1 MLWSSS
7 PPVHGAPADV
17 AVLTVIQPELF
28 AALDALGIGSD
39 AYDKDE
45 AGTIYYRGV
54 VRSARARRDYR
65 VVLSCIGAAGNYDAA
80 AAARDIVAWCKP
92 AAVLLVGIAAGIRG
106 KLKIGDVVLSDRVV
120 AYEPAAAVVGPD
132 GAPREERRPEI
143 DRLPHGMNQD
153 VVSYRPDSARL
164 QEVFAKIHGELPLP
178 RSGQEEDFREHVVT
192 ALAVRAAT
200 IASGEKLLRDPS
212 KLLCVRKEQ
221 HGKVEAGEMEA
232 AGLVGACRRGGVP
245 WLVIRGIS
253 DFGDAFK
260 DDRFHELAARAA
272 AAVLADFLAHGLDL
286 PAKPGGW
293 GRSAAALGMALV
305 LAGGGLASWNCVHS
319 GGGERTAVPGADE
332 PAGAAPVP
340 AVATVPTSATTA
352 AAASATAALAS
363 ATAPAVGGAAPTTTP
378 ARRSPARP
386 APSTTA
392 PVAAATGTAPPRAE
406 ASGAAARATLKNIK
420 AGDGAKIRG
429 GNVEGQGSSD
439 TEVNGVTCG
448 DNCEINVG
456 NVKNR

>member
-1 MLWSSS
+1 MIWSSS
-7 PPVHGAPADV
+7 PAVHGAPADV

-28 AALDALGIGSD
+28 AALDALGFGPD

-45 AGTIYYRGV
+45 AGTIYYRGA

-80 AAARDIVAWCKP
+80 AATRDLVAWCKP

-143 DRLPHGMNQD
+143 DRLPHAMNQD
-153 VVSYRPDSARL
+153 VVSYRPDPARL
-164 QEVFAKIHGELPLP
+164 QAVFAKIHGELPAPLP
-178 RSGQEEDFREHVVT
+178 GQEELFREHVVT

-253 DFGDAFK
+253 DFGDTFK
-260 DDRFHELAARAA
+260 DDRFHNLAACAA

-293 GRSAAALGMALV
+293 GRSAAALGMALA
-305 LAGGGLASWNCVHS
+305 LAGGGFAGWNCVRS
-319 GGGERTAVPGADE
+319 GGGESVAVPDANE
-332 PAGAAPVP
+332 PAGIPPIPPVAPAPASSTAPAAVGAAPATTP
-340 AVATVPTSATTA
+340 ARLSPATLAPPATATA
-352 AAASATAALAS
+352 AAAGS
-363 ATAPAVGGAAPTTTP
+363 AAPRT
-378 ARRSPARP
+378 
-386 APSTTA
+386 
-392 PVAAATGTAPPRAE
+392 E
-406 ASGAAARATLKNIK
+406 ASGAATRVTLKNIK

-429 GNVEGQGSSD
+429 GNVDGQGSSD
-439 TEVNGVTCG
+439 TDVNGVTCG

>member
-1 MLWSSS
+1 MIWSSS
-7 PPVHGAPADV
+7 RPIHGAPADV

-28 AALDALGIGSD
+28 AALDALGIGPD

-45 AGTIYYRGV
+45 AGTIYYRGA

-65 VVLSCIGAAGNYDAA
+65 VVLSCIGAAGNYDSAA
-80 AAARDIVAWCKP
+80 ATRDIVAWCRP

-132 GAPREERRPEI
+132 GAPREEPRPEI
-143 DRLPHGMNQD
+143 DRLPHAMNQD
-153 VVSYRPDSARL
+153 VVSYRPDPARL
-164 QEVFAKIHGELPLP
+164 QAVFAKIHGELPAPLP
-178 RSGQEEDFREHVVT
+178 GQEALFREHVAT

-260 DDRFHELAARAA
+260 DDRFHDLAASAA
-272 AAVLADFLAHGLDL
+272 AAVLADFLAYGLDL

-293 GRSAAALGMALV
+293 GRAAAALGMALV
-305 LAGGGLASWNCVHS
+305 LAGGGLAGWSCVRS
-319 GGGERTAVPGADE
+319 GGGERVAVPGTGE

-340 AVATVPTSATTA
+340 AVSVA
-352 AAASATAALAS
+352 AAPASATAAAPAS
-363 ATAPAVGGAAPTTTP
+363 ATAAAVGGAAPASTP
-378 ARRSPARP
+378 ARPSPARL

-392 PVAAATGTAPPRAE
+392 FVAAAGTSTPRGE
-406 ASGAAARATLKNIK
+406 ASGAATRVTLKNIK

-429 GNVEGQGSSD
+429 GNVDGQGSSD